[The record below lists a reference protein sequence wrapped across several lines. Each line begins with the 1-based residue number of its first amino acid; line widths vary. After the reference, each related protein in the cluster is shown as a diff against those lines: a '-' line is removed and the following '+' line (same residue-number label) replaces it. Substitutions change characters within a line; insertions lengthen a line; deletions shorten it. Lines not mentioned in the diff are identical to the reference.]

1 MARRASAAHSPA
13 PIIGIL
19 NSADLVS
26 ATGVGGQ
33 ARILAAV
40 LNTGHFDWTV
50 PVNTTFRLWVS
61 FNGRCA
67 KGISVSLQGRPAGAN
82 LPVSPS
88 LTPGSLGT
96 GAGRAEGEAILG
108 EPVTALVVSAV

>member
-61 FNGRCA
+61 FNG
-67 KGISVSLQGRPAGAN
+67 
-82 LPVSPS
+82 
-88 LTPGSLGT
+88 
-96 GAGRAEGEAILG
+96 
-108 EPVTALVVSAV
+108 